1 MASPSSATVRVRFF
15 ARYAE
20 LVGRAEAAVSVPL
33 PATVGDVVRRVRDGV
48 AGAGV
53 LPERPLVAVNLK
65 HVKLD
70 ARVQDGDEVALLP
83 PIAGGSTAYL
93 TRDRLAVDALLAEVA
108 APECG
113 GTAVFLGTVRA
124 GPAERGV
131 TAIEYSGYEEMVE
144 AEFAQLVADAR
155 ARWPEAR
162 IAVRHRLGTIPV
174 GEASIVIAAAAPH
187 RAQAFDACR
196 FVIEAVKQRIPVWK
210 KELRSDGST
219 VWVDPSG
226 RPTAK
231 PSHV

>member
-1 MASPSSATVRVRFF
+1 MASPTSATVRVRFF

-20 LVGRAEAAVSVPL
+20 LVGRTEAAVSVSL
-33 PATVGDVVRRVRDGV
+33 PATVGDVVRRVRDDV
-48 AGAGV
+48 PGAGGI
-53 LPERPLVAVNLK
+53 PERPLAAVNLK

-83 PIAGGSTAYL
+83 PIAGGALTYL
-93 TRDRLAVDALLAEVA
+93 TRERLALAELLAEVA

-113 GTAVFLGTVRA
+113 GTAAFLGTVRA
-124 GPAERGV
+124 GPAEGGV
-131 TAIEYSGYEEMVE
+131 TAIEYSAYEAMVE
-144 AEFAQLVADAR
+144 GEFARLVADAR

-162 IAVRHRLGTIPV
+162 IAVRHRLGTIPT
-174 GEASIVIAAAAPH
+174 GEASIAIAAAAPH

-196 FVIEAVKQRIPVWK
+196 FVIEEVKRRIPVWK
-210 KELRSDGST
+210 KELRSDGSA
-219 VWVDPSG
+219 VWVDPAG